1 MQVYTNKCCR
11 EAVKTSDRKKTTVIL
26 QPGPVLFSCP
36 LSDSFGSKRMLPVR
50 LTDLYQ
56 LYIPRG
62 NSERDIFRSKIF
74 FTCGSRPRSWPA
86 RKYRAAPILSFV
98 YLRIAAAVFAARMA
112 VLIMNSFWALT
123 LSWPR

>member
-1 MQVYTNKCCR
+1 MQVYTNKCSR

-62 NSERDIFRSKIF
+62 NSERDISRSKIFSKIF

-86 RKYRAAPILSFV
+86 
-98 YLRIAAAVFAARMA
+98 
-112 VLIMNSFWALT
+112 
-123 LSWPR
+123 

>member
-1 MQVYTNKCCR
+1 MQVYTNKCSR

-26 QPGPVLFSCP
+26 QPGPVLFSCL

-62 NSERDIFRSKIF
+62 ISERDIFRSKVFI
-74 FTCGSRPRSWPA
+74 
-86 RKYRAAPILSFV
+86 
-98 YLRIAAAVFAARMA
+98 YLRMAAAVFAARMA